1 MSDQRLLNQHKKH
14 YQPHPTVLKV
24 PAAVVSRKASNVA
37 PAALPKAP
45 TIVQRKM
52 PLTVPAVAAFHHVGG
67 TAQGTRVAPP
77 PLHTLVQTKQL
88 AGARSVSPLLPLR
101 SVIPATLGN
110 VVQRSRNNFKHYVGK
125 SGGTAIRMA
134 EGTVTATGVL
144 TLPNKTSIT
153 KKGKNGDSN
162 WNLGTGANAQWYAN
176 KATVAN
182 LKSNGAKIPD
192 PSHDAEV
199 SVLQQLRDEIVTHG
213 LKTTGGTLTLNA
225 DGTTICVYC
234 RSLITA
240 FCKHYGLKWK

>member
-1 MSDQRLLNQHKKH
+1 MSDQRLLDEHKKH
-14 YQPHPTVLKV
+14 YQPHPTVPKA
-24 PAAVVSRKASNVA
+24 PAAVASPKATHLA
-37 PAALPKAP
+37 PAAWPKAP
-45 TIVQRKM
+45 AIVQRKT
-52 PLTVPAVAAFHHVGG
+52 PPTVPAVAGFHQVGG
-67 TAQGTRVAPP
+67 TAQGTRVAPL
-77 PLHTLVQTKQL
+77 PLQTLVQTRQL
-88 AGARSVSPLLPLR
+88 AGARSVSPPLPLR
-101 SVIPATLGN
+101 PATLGD
-110 VVQRSRNNFKHYVGK
+110 VVQRARNNFKHFEGK

-144 TLPNKTSIT
+144 TLPNGTSIT

-213 LKTTGGTLTLNA
+213 LKTNGGTLTLTA

-240 FCKHYGLKWK
+240 FCTHYGLTWT